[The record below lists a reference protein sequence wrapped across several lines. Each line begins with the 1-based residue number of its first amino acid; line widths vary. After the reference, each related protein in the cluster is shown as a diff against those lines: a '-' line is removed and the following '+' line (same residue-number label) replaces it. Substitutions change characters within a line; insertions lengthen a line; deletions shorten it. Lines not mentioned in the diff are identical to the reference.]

1 MGLFALG
8 ALMLGGSLLSG
19 IGASK
24 QQKKSQQ
31 FQASEAR
38 LSDERQAKYQ
48 AILGQVSKD
57 TDYYYSQLSRKNK
70 QRGLDQFRQFS
81 TLNQYAPNFV
91 GGNNQIVV
99 PAKPDAM
106 AAVQK
111 VSGGT

>member
-1 MGLFALG
+1 MSWIAAGITVGG
-8 ALMLGGSLLSG
+8 ALLSG

-24 QQKKSQQ
+24 QQKSSQK

-57 TDYYYSQLSRKNK
+57 TDYYYNQLNRKNK

-99 PAKPDAM
+99 PTKPDALES
-106 AAVQK
+106 VNK
-111 VSGGT
+111 VSGGS